1 MYHCVTRVDLFQNKT
16 FAVETTATEAT
27 GNILTD
33 DTTRQHKNHLFDLNC
48 KICTG
53 KVAPPADDDDAPPQ
67 KRVRIGKTV
76 VCGENKLSRLEGITI
91 GEIRSRSQDED
102 DSLITS
108 HDDDDYVEP
117 VATSSDRIEPARN
130 YSALDEDYDGRAKT
144 KFDAVLR
151 ENSEQ
156 QSRTMQASETA
167 AVKAEI
173 KSGLKS
179 CLKMKSASVVTKPSL
194 LETPAVAVSTTTVR

>member
-1 MYHCVTRVDLFQNKT
+1 M
-16 FAVETTATEAT
+16 
-27 GNILTD
+27 
-33 DTTRQHKNHLFDLNC
+33 
-48 KICTG
+48 
-53 KVAPPADDDDAPPQ
+53 APPVDDDDAPPQ

-102 DSLITS
+102 DSLMTS

-130 YSALDEDYDGRAKT
+130 YSAMDEDYDGRAKT
-144 KFDAVLR
+144 KSLNEFDAVSR
-151 ENSEQ
+151 GSSEQ
-156 QSRTMQASETA
+156 QGRTMQASETA
-167 AVKAEI
+167 AVKTEN

-179 CLKMKSASVVTKPSL
+179 CLKMKSTSVVTKPSL